1 MNTSIAVIDTRIGG
15 GTSICPG
22 RHFAKQEIMLTLAM
36 IVSRFDIEVLD
47 WTMLDGSISDRPARD
62 NERYCGAA
70 AVPPDRDMKVRWRKL
85 W

>member
-1 MNTSIAVIDTRIGG
+1 MHALITLTNVDIGG

-36 IVSRFDIEVLD
+36 IVSRFDIEYLG
-47 WTMLDGSISDRPARD
+47 WTMLDGSVSDRPARD

-70 AVPPDRDMKVRWRKL
+70 AVPPDRDMKVRLRKK